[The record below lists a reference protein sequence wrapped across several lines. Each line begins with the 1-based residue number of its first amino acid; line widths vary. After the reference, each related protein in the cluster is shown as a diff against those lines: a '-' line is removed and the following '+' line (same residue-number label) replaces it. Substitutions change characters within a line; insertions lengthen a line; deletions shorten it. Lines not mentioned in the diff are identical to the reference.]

1 MIVVIGTAHDFVLTL
16 YLGRSKAPNLPFHVD
31 ETAFL
36 NLIHDDSDPERLK
49 TALAQT
55 VDEGLW
61 ED

>member
-1 MIVVIGTAHDFVLTL
+1 MIVVIGTPDFILTL
-16 YLGRSKAPNLPFHVD
+16 YTGRDRAPNLPFHVD

-36 NLIHDDSDPERLK
+36 NLIRDDSDPERLK
-49 TALAQT
+49 TALAQI